1 MAVQYNAGSIATDGL
16 VILID
21 PGSPRSYNGSGVTM
35 TNLTGN
41 ELNGTLTNGPT
52 YTYAN
57 AGSYITT
64 DGTNDRI
71 QFPDSSQYQ
80 FLGTSPFTFDLWIY
94 PLAVG
99 GYQRILNRESNPGGL
114 RDGYTSWFNTSGGL
128 YYIGFERFGAN
139 VNGGVSTTISNPI
152 GLWSNY
158 SFVYNG
164 TTLTIYLNGLQI
176 TSATSSLSITNT
188 TELLTFGGAITY
200 GSYSNNRFGQIKVYN
215 RALSVNE
222 VYNNYMNLRMRYIV

>member
-41 ELNGTLTNGPT
+41 GLNGTLTNGPT
-52 YTYAN
+52 YTYDN

-71 QFPDSSQYQ
+71 QFPDSSQYK

-114 RDGYTSWFNTSGGL
+114 RDGYTSWFHTSGGL
-128 YYIGFERFGAN
+128 YYIGFERFGSN
-139 VNGGVSTTISNPI
+139 VSSGFSPNISNPI
-152 GLWSNY
+152 GRWHNF

-164 TTLTIYLNGLQI
+164 TTLTLYQAGLQI
-176 TSATSSLSITNT
+176 TAATSSPSITNT

-215 RALSVNE
+215 RGLSATE
-222 VYNNYMNLRMRYIV
+222 VYSNYRALRGRYEL

>member
-1 MAVQYNAGSIATDGL
+1 MAVQYNAGTIATDGL

-21 PGSPRSYNGSGVTM
+21 PGSEQSYNGSGVTM
-35 TNLTGN
+35 TNRTGN
-41 ELNGTLTNGPT
+41 GLNGTLTNSPT

-64 DGTNDRI
+64 DGSNDRI

-80 FLGTSPFTFDLWIY
+80 FLGTSPFTIDLWIY

-99 GYQRILNRESNPGGL
+99 GYQRILNRESNPGSL
-114 RDGYTSWFNTSGGL
+114 RDGYTAWFLVSTGV

-139 VNGGVSTTISNPI
+139 VNGGISTTISNPI

-164 TTLTIYLNGLQI
+164 TTLIIYLNGLQI
-176 TSATSSLSITNT
+176 AAATSSPSITNT

-215 RALSVNE
+215 RGLSATE
-222 VYNNYMNLRMRYIV
+222 VYNNYTAIRGRY